1 MVIHLGFVTTCL
13 LDPGQRR
20 SFRGWIAKGFVLLF
34 YRDDT
39 KTGAIS
45 AGGFHRI
52 ELADISKARPDL
64 SLRAEIGFEPELMQG
79 IIDGRLDIAAM
90 YTSQRRQNLELL
102 PLFTERLVMV
112 TSEPK
117 GAMTPDAYIHVDWG
131 PEFSDQFSAGFPGFP
146 SPVLTVSIGWL
157 GLQHLLVRRGYG
169 YFPERLVERHI
180 RTGDLQT
187 VARAPVFDLPA

>member
-13 LDPGQRR
+13 LDSCQRR

-52 ELADISKARPDL
+52 ELADISVARPDL
-64 SLRAEIGFEPELMQG
+64 SLRAEIGFEPE
-79 IIDGRLDIAAM
+79 
-90 YTSQRRQNLELL
+90 
-102 PLFTERLVMV
+102 P
-112 TSEPK
+112 
-117 GAMTPDAYIHVDWG
+117 
-131 PEFSDQFSAGFPGFP
+131 GFPGFP
-146 SPVLTVSIGWL
+146 SPFLTVNIGWL
-157 GLQHLLVRRGYG
+157 GLQHLLVRRGCG
-169 YFPERLVERHI
+169 YFPERLIERHI

-187 VARAPVFDLPA
+187 VARAPGFDLPAWVLIREERDFDVIDPILEQVRAFR